1 MTQQQQYIWGAQSFS
16 PLVDGQLMAEL
27 DENFIVLIPQ
37 GKKER
42 NTLKDQ
48 EADDLPSNYF
58 KSPRLLI
65 SSCVGT
71 GFYLFRWPKM
81 FEEAQSLEE
90 D

>member
-48 EADDLPSNYF
+48 EAWRAAVHGITASDMTEQLN
-58 KSPRLLI
+58 
-65 SSCVGT
+65 
-71 GFYLFRWPKM
+71 
-81 FEEAQSLEE
+81 
-90 D
+90 